1 MTGGAAT
8 RSKNRKAHTSPEN
21 VGLPYCAISLVAAP
35 TYSGVVVAR
44 KQGNIAIAINT
55 RATVA

>member
-1 MTGGAAT
+1 MWVFHITALNLFRSEGG
-8 RSKNRKAHTSPEN
+8 SKP
-21 VGLPYCAISLVAAP
+21 G
-35 TYSGVVVAR
+35 YSGVVAR

>member
-1 MTGGAAT
+1 MPIA
-8 RSKNRKAHTSPEN
+8 RP
-21 VGLPYCAISLVAAP
+21 L
-35 TYSGVVVAR
+35 YSDDVVAR